1 METRI
6 AQYGFREDQPGNFHY
21 VLLVK
26 QITTYIPCVTFFRTL
41 DMYWCTR
48 LCMCQ
53 LFVTISCCFSIEYT
67 RISSLTNRTLRV
79 KKVSFNRINIVSNIL
94 SIHTLG
100 PFCLNKKRYNH
111 SNLWLYLKN
120 DFICYS

>member
-1 METRI
+1 MGTRI

-67 RISSLTNRTLRV
+67 MISSLTNRFTR
-79 KKVSFNRINIVSNIL
+79 KKVSFNRINIIRNIL
-94 SIHTLG
+94 SVYTLTYKLIKILLG
-100 PFCLNKKRYNH
+100 EV
-111 SNLWLYLKN
+111 LKTLV
-120 DFICYS
+120 